1 MDKQARPTLALVVL
15 VHEQLGPFV
24 WAQKKAASRACAEG
38 FCLDSSRDTVSAKN
52 SKPTLQGHPRAAS
65 SGFRQK
71 SAFAQPI
78 NYNGRRVVIPEERKI
93 TQNSQITDVQITLHP
108 RTR

>member
-1 MDKQARPTLALVVL
+1 M
-15 VHEQLGPFV
+15 
-24 WAQKKAASRACAEG
+24 
-38 FCLDSSRDTVSAKN
+38 SANN
-52 SKPTLQGHPRAAS
+52 SKPTLQGHPWAAS
-65 SGFRQK
+65 SGLRQK

-108 RTR
+108 RAR